1 MENGLL
7 YNPIKVV
14 VYNPITNK
22 NLRTFTFIG
31 NVPKRIQTILKNI
44 DERTNYE
51 ELKEYYGA
59 NWRAKLG
66 LNTVSGGLDEYG
78 EEISNSSSEDLSRT
92 MIGSENIDSIQIT
105 EKELE
110 SKLER
115 AIISEESIDEVTF
128 KPGTE
133 FIYDIS
139 IYSEDKFSELR
150 EKIYLGLGIPFY
162 RQHIFYIG
170 AGQTQ
175 ILYRLYIDILYQI
188 DIRRLTKYSMNILGI
203 PIDKEIYDERDNIR
217 IEALDTFRL
226 VGNCLS
232 ANNILYV
239 VDLNIILEKIK
250 SELVNIFDDTY
261 QFELFYYGFIIKYFP
276 HFDIEALKAY
286 LENEG
291 TMSSKYPEL
300 AKFKSTLK
308 AKYMHEREILD
319 SIYKTTKQ
327 PGNIS
332 LAITQITASPAEIKY
347 PVNIRN
353 LFDKFATNIYYPE
366 VRAYIEYEN
375 KKYYL
380 RKTYVTDK
388 NKITFPVNI
397 KRGIV
402 IAVSLKKE
410 DQESFHKRRTVTIRE
425 SELSRYMFINIIEDG
440 KYYVKAVWNEEDGI
454 DFDDVIKIISKFSS
468 SVIEIINGLGYS
480 VFPLGGKLSVI
491 NKNNIQ
497 YHSINVS
504 LFWKKAVSNSLFKH
518 MGEYLA
524 EFIKS
529 GIVKLRPYQQESGY
543 EFVFMK
549 GMTEFEL
556 STIEKVIS
564 AGTQFKITNYYSYL
578 TNNLIKQK
586 WDQLY
591 SGRITKIIHRTT
603 DIKFEVMNI
612 HEKEFALFKRYIINI
627 IYHMSL
633 KISTYIKHT
642 DITAIRKLKKLK
654 EFDPELYNLKKHGS
668 RKIYSIIC
676 QKPNQPNVFTENEY
690 MELQGNEKKN
700 VIKFWNFTMNRP
712 AYYTCPNKKYPHLSF
727 KSSIHPK
734 GYCIPCC
741 DKGAAVEGSK
751 RELANKICLKKYVYT
766 DDETE
771 IKSKYVIIYTKEIAP
786 NRIAKMPTSSIRN
799 LFYNIQYK
807 DSNLSYYVFGVP
819 QDTFLIDSIGIIY
832 SYANILDISMEE
844 FIKDISENITEDV
857 FNTLLNGEL
866 YDYFS
871 DAKSFAS
878 GLKELFINGRLLTV
892 EERRLDEWNRIFLE
906 LMFRIKNIYTILFI
920 DETGKGENI
929 TLKMTGLESK
939 EEYKYV
945 IIIKKHDKYY
955 PIYLLNITEY
965 FKEEK
970 INKKIYSDEDD
981 IIKIIKGMMNVYN
994 EKKII
999 ENLDKLY
1006 NLEIIKKYTEKT
1018 DFAGFKITKKLINMR
1033 NLCYAVILTDSQN
1046 GGSAV
1051 YLPIDYSINV
1061 SDGITEDTS
1070 VFDQYKYKLTYS
1082 SLSQVI
1088 DSFNEFI
1095 KKEYKTGEQLYYYKL
1110 IIKESWLK
1118 YNNKIRAMIAT
1129 NGLIYYFN
1137 DEFKAEVPSAVE
1149 TSLTKEIPVRDQVY
1163 DYVEINKAILKKEVV
1178 KDADDRTK
1186 LLGESLY
1193 NNYLYKM
1200 FILEFINYINKEK
1213 NEKIREKLK
1222 KLIEKTNFKTDFDA
1236 FMTEF
1241 KEIGKEINDN
1251 DITLLNAQIALSE
1264 YLQINKHKILNQI
1277 DNVRYDFD
1285 NITINRLKK
1294 LPKEEIIS
1302 ELNQIAKEITVV
1314 KEISEIDFPNVYI
1327 PCDLNPKTPGYCQG
1341 RKLIFKDA
1349 LLLEKYIDI
1358 LANDILNPIKEKYLT
1373 SGLLVENIIDYFK
1386 FDKHPNEIISIS
1398 EIL

>member
-300 AKFKSTLK
+300 AKSKSTLK

-543 EFVFMK
+543 EFV
-549 GMTEFEL
+549 
-556 STIEKVIS
+556 
-564 AGTQFKITNYYSYL
+564 
-578 TNNLIKQK
+578 
-586 WDQLY
+586 
-591 SGRITKIIHRTT
+591 
-603 DIKFEVMNI
+603 
-612 HEKEFALFKRYIINI
+612 LFKRYIINI

-766 DDETE
+766 DNETE

-866 YDYFS
+866 
-871 DAKSFAS
+871 
-878 GLKELFINGRLLTV
+878 
-892 EERRLDEWNRIFLE
+892 
-906 LMFRIKNIYTILFI
+906 
-920 DETGKGENI
+920 
-929 TLKMTGLESK
+929 
-939 EEYKYV
+939 
-945 IIIKKHDKYY
+945 
-955 PIYLLNITEY
+955 
-965 FKEEK
+965 
-970 INKKIYSDEDD
+970 
-981 IIKIIKGMMNVYN
+981 
-994 EKKII
+994 
-999 ENLDKLY
+999 
-1006 NLEIIKKYTEKT
+1006 
-1018 DFAGFKITKKLINMR
+1018 
-1033 NLCYAVILTDSQN
+1033 
-1046 GGSAV
+1046 
-1051 YLPIDYSINV
+1051 
-1061 SDGITEDTS
+1061 
-1070 VFDQYKYKLTYS
+1070 
-1082 SLSQVI
+1082 
-1088 DSFNEFI
+1088 
-1095 KKEYKTGEQLYYYKL
+1095 
-1110 IIKESWLK
+1110 
-1118 YNNKIRAMIAT
+1118 
-1129 NGLIYYFN
+1129 
-1137 DEFKAEVPSAVE
+1137 
-1149 TSLTKEIPVRDQVY
+1149 
-1163 DYVEINKAILKKEVV
+1163 
-1178 KDADDRTK
+1178 
-1186 LLGESLY
+1186 
-1193 NNYLYKM
+1193 
-1200 FILEFINYINKEK
+1200 
-1213 NEKIREKLK
+1213 
-1222 KLIEKTNFKTDFDA
+1222 
-1236 FMTEF
+1236 
-1241 KEIGKEINDN
+1241 
-1251 DITLLNAQIALSE
+1251 
-1264 YLQINKHKILNQI
+1264 
-1277 DNVRYDFD
+1277 
-1285 NITINRLKK
+1285 
-1294 LPKEEIIS
+1294 
-1302 ELNQIAKEITVV
+1302 
-1314 KEISEIDFPNVYI
+1314 
-1327 PCDLNPKTPGYCQG
+1327 
-1341 RKLIFKDA
+1341 
-1349 LLLEKYIDI
+1349 
-1358 LANDILNPIKEKYLT
+1358 
-1373 SGLLVENIIDYFK
+1373 
-1386 FDKHPNEIISIS
+1386 
-1398 EIL
+1398 

>member
-128 KPGTE
+128 KPGIE

-239 VDLNIILEKIK
+239 VDLNIIIEKIK

-300 AKFKSTLK
+300 AKSKSTLK

-425 SELSRYMFINIIEDG
+425 SELSRYM
-440 KYYVKAVWNEEDGI
+440 
-454 DFDDVIKIISKFSS
+454 
-468 SVIEIINGLGYS
+468 
-480 VFPLGGKLSVI
+480 
-491 NKNNIQ
+491 
-497 YHSINVS
+497 
-504 LFWKKAVSNSLFKH
+504 
-518 MGEYLA
+518 
-524 EFIKS
+524 FIKS

-929 TLKMTGLESK
+929 TLKLTGLESK

-970 INKKIYSDEDD
+970 INKKIYSDED
-981 IIKIIKGMMNVYN
+981 
-994 EKKII
+994 
-999 ENLDKLY
+999 
-1006 NLEIIKKYTEKT
+1006 
-1018 DFAGFKITKKLINMR
+1018 
-1033 NLCYAVILTDSQN
+1033 
-1046 GGSAV
+1046 
-1051 YLPIDYSINV
+1051 
-1061 SDGITEDTS
+1061 
-1070 VFDQYKYKLTYS
+1070 
-1082 SLSQVI
+1082 
-1088 DSFNEFI
+1088 
-1095 KKEYKTGEQLYYYKL
+1095 
-1110 IIKESWLK
+1110 
-1118 YNNKIRAMIAT
+1118 
-1129 NGLIYYFN
+1129 
-1137 DEFKAEVPSAVE
+1137 
-1149 TSLTKEIPVRDQVY
+1149 
-1163 DYVEINKAILKKEVV
+1163 
-1178 KDADDRTK
+1178 
-1186 LLGESLY
+1186 
-1193 NNYLYKM
+1193 
-1200 FILEFINYINKEK
+1200 
-1213 NEKIREKLK
+1213 
-1222 KLIEKTNFKTDFDA
+1222 
-1236 FMTEF
+1236 
-1241 KEIGKEINDN
+1241 
-1251 DITLLNAQIALSE
+1251 
-1264 YLQINKHKILNQI
+1264 
-1277 DNVRYDFD
+1277 
-1285 NITINRLKK
+1285 
-1294 LPKEEIIS
+1294 
-1302 ELNQIAKEITVV
+1302 
-1314 KEISEIDFPNVYI
+1314 
-1327 PCDLNPKTPGYCQG
+1327 
-1341 RKLIFKDA
+1341 
-1349 LLLEKYIDI
+1349 
-1358 LANDILNPIKEKYLT
+1358 
-1373 SGLLVENIIDYFK
+1373 
-1386 FDKHPNEIISIS
+1386 
-1398 EIL
+1398 